1 MMQGLLRAVGVL
13 AVAAPVALFSGA
25 PRAETIMATLRGDA
39 DFTRLVGLIE
49 AAGMAET
56 FEEQGPMTFLAP
68 TNAAFVMLPD
78 SALQKIADDGLL
90 ADVLKHH
97 LIKGEAYTSDTI
109 KGLAVATVGDRLQ
122 FETNETG
129 TLRVYQD
136 GSEVTRLGDNLIV
149 RHLAP
154 YRPTTEAPRP
164 PVPGASSEAEPTS
177 DEAKKEQTAASYA
190 LGESVE
196 ADDKEAGPASEND
209 GSDNVQSEQGQGT
222 QQQKGL
228 GDNGSAATPDPMV
241 RAQNDPEQK
250 GQAPEEQKTYLGPG
264 EDPLQDK
271 KVRVAQVARVVRP
284 DIRADDGVIQGVDRI
299 LLPTTVVDLFE
310 PQQSASAE

>member
-1 MMQGLLRAVGVL
+1 MMQGWFRAVGAL
-13 AVAAPVALFSGA
+13 AVAAPLAFASGA

-49 AAGMAET
+49 EAGMTET
-56 FEEQGPMTFLAP
+56 FEAGGPMTFLAP
-68 TNAAFVMLPD
+68 TNAAFVMLPED
-78 SALQKIADDGLL
+78 ALQKITDDGML

-97 LIKGEAYTSDTI
+97 LIKGEAYSSDAL

-136 GSEVTRLGDNLIV
+136 GPELTRLGDNLIV
-149 RHLAP
+149 RDTAP
-154 YRPTTEAPRP
+154 YRPTKEAPTP
-164 PVPGASSEAEPTS
+164 PVPNASSGAEPTS

-209 GSDNVQSEQGQGT
+209 GSDNVQTEQGQGT

-228 GDNGSAATPDPMV
+228 GDTESAASPDPMV

-250 GQAPEEQKTYLGPG
+250 GQVPEEQKTYLGPG
-264 EDPLQDK
+264 EDPSQDK
-271 KVRVAQVARVVRP
+271 KVRIAQVARVVRP

-299 LLPTTVVDLFE
+299 LLPKAVVDLFE
-310 PQQSASAE
+310 PQQSASAQ